1 MRRFVLLSVL
11 LLLASI
17 RLPAAD
23 DFLDRLAT
31 CQTSWMDFKDDPVQ
45 KKKFAETFSAGFEP
59 KGNDGSWTPKK
70 PAMVIGLPVV
80 RVYPESVGMGVG
92 FSVVVDATF
101 DQARAQIEKTVGKS
115 LKNCENSEGMHTCE
129 LEVAEKRTILLLTGD
144 TGKTRTT
151 MLGCYYFYAK

>member
-1 MRRFVLLSVL
+1 MALFAALAFVPVT
-11 LLLASI
+11 
-17 RLPAAD
+17 AAD

-45 KKKFAETFSAGFEP
+45 KKKFAETFNAGYEP

-70 PAMVIGLPVV
+70 TAMVIGLPVV

-92 FSVVVDATF
+92 FSVVVDTTF
-101 DQARAQIEKTVGKS
+101 DKARAQIEKTIGKS

-129 LEVAEKRTILLLTGD
+129 LQVAENRTIMLLTGD
-144 TGKTRTT
+144 TGKTKTT